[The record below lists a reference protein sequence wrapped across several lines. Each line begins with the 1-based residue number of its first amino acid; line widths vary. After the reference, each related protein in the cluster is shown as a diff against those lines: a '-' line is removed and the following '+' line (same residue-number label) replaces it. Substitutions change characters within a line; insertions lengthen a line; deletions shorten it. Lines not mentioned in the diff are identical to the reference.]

1 MDAADVAD
9 ELPIQEH
16 PKVIIAEEVILQ
28 RAFVIRRQV
37 EADGEIHA
45 EEPVV
50 GLAVIA
56 PREVRSKVTP
66 TVFVL
71 FHKTLEAARITVLP
85 PQRIRP
91 PGRLIHGPE
100 VVGENARMGLA
111 GIRRRIEE
119 ILQTAQRVA
128 LPV

>member
-50 GLAVIA
+50 GPAVIA
-56 PREVRSKVTP
+56 PREFRSKVTP
-66 TVFVL
+66 TVIVVFR
-71 FHKTLEAARITVLP
+71 KPLEAARAAVFP
-85 PQRIRP
+85 PQSICSAC
-91 PGRLIHGPE
+91 GLVHGPE
-100 VVGENARMGLA
+100 VIGKDMRMGCAA
-111 GIRRRIEE
+111 GRRRIEE